1 MLYYFSI
8 NRNEA
13 LKINEL
19 NVDYATEFFL
29 NKNNLLLD
37 NYELL
42 KKSTSTSWNL
52 KLNLG

>member
-19 NVDYATEFFL
+19 NVDYATEF
-29 NKNNLLLD
+29 
-37 NYELL
+37 L
-42 KKSTSTSWNL
+42 KTRITYY
-52 KLNLG
+52 